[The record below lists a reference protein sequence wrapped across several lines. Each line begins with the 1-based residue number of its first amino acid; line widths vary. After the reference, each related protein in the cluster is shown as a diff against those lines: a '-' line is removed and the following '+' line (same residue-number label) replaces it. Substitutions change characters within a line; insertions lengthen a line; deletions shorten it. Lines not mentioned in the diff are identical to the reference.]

1 MLDLYWVR
9 RRARWALRFVIFWST
24 RRRLIF
30 VRKKRG
36 AKFVRGSGGSGP
48 AVGKPSSSTSGR
60 CAIVLPPGDEGD
72 FCGEREVGE
81 RRCLRIGG
89 GAASSLS
96 DSDESE
102 VESPGCCSGDEGACL
117 EWRWQKRKKLQ
128 RSVSV
133 D

>member
-1 MLDLYWVR
+1 M
-9 RRARWALRFVIFWST
+9 
-24 RRRLIF
+24 F

-48 AVGKPSSSTSGR
+48 AVGKPNSSTSGR
-60 CAIVLPPGDEGD
+60 CGFELRTGDEGD

-96 DSDESE
+96 DSEESE
-102 VESPGCCSGDEGACL
+102 VERPGCWRGDEGACL
-117 EWRWQKRKKLQ
+117 ECIWQKRKKLQ
-128 RSVSV
+128 GSLLADMSGR